1 MFDMLA
7 VARTLT
13 SAGID
18 PKHADALVAPEFAAL
33 ETQLVRWTVAISG
46 IIITTQRFL

>member
-7 VARTLT
+7 VAGTLT
-13 SAGID
+13 STGTD
-18 PKHADALVAPEFAAL
+18 PKHADALVAPAFAAL
-33 ETQLVRWTVAISG
+33 ETQLVRWADAVSG